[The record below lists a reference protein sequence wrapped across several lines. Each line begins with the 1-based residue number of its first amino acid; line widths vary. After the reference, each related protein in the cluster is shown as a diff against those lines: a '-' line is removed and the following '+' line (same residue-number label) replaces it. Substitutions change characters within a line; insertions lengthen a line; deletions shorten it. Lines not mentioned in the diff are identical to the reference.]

1 MFSEGSLSHLLSL
14 TLSSLFF
21 ALAASINSFL
31 FLMYSLLPFRVLLFG
46 PKWRPPLFILRR
58 QKYFGQFNC
67 REGYIKKCLSIST
80 LLSSF
85 CALIAHLA
93 PVQLNFTPENFTR
106 WDCSVEPET
115 RYQQT
120 RGAPISGRRRDLTL
134 QFQCAIRQSMNYV
147 IGLKAGG
154 AWVAANQ
161 RNA

>member
-1 MFSEGSLSHLLSL
+1 MR
-14 TLSSLFF
+14 
-21 ALAASINSFL
+21 SF
-31 FLMYSLLPFRVLLFG
+31 LPFRALLFG

-161 RNA
+161 RNAWPKSLCKSISVRSWGCFGFRR